1 MFKKFLAGILMLT
14 LVLGLTACNDEPEEN
29 STPTDQETGDTT
41 SEMDPDEPVAL
52 VNGEEI
58 LAKEWQMMSDSIAS
72 QQFTQ
77 MQQMGINPQSEKGK
91 QYVKEIETRADD
103 MALEQLI
110 QQEAVLQEAQN
121 NHYSVESETVQTKFA
136 ETKAKFD
143 TVEAFENAL
152 EQNDFTAETY
162 RESIEKQLLTQQY
175 LDDKME
181 PVELTDEQ
189 VKVAYEE
196 YKTKTEE
203 QSQELKSFEELKDPL
218 REKLIKDHK
227 NAQIQTIVQTVM
239 DTANI
244 ERLI

>member
-1 MFKKFLAGILMLT
+1 
-14 LVLGLTACNDEPEEN
+14 
-29 STPTDQETGDTT
+29 
-41 SEMDPDEPVAL
+41 
-52 VNGEEI
+52 
-58 LAKEWQMMSDSIAS
+58 
-72 QQFTQ
+72 
-77 MQQMGINPQSEKGK
+77 
-91 QYVKEIETRADD
+91 
-103 MALEQLI
+103 
-110 QQEAVLQEAQN
+110 
-121 NHYSVESETVQTKFA
+121 
-136 ETKAKFD
+136 
-143 TVEAFENAL
+143 
-152 EQNDFTAETY
+152 
-162 RESIEKQLLTQQY
+162 
-175 LDDKME
+175 ME